1 MTGGEGGTS
10 HEMRDGVIHG
20 GAKGGW
26 KGLEARGG
34 ERARGQRV
42 KCQVQSLYNMRRIH
56 GCL

>member
-1 MTGGEGGTS
+1 MRATGGEGGAS

-34 ERARGQRV
+34 EPACKRS
-42 KCQVQSLYNMRRIH
+42 KS
-56 GCL
+56 